1 MPARRFYFKL
11 SALFLLLIIALT
23 CAVGYVAFNAAY
35 QFADEADQRLNQNL
49 AHVMASEFQ
58 PLLHETIDT
67 DRIEER
73 IQYLV
78 GINPRI
84 DIYLLGGNGMIKA
97 QFVESGQE
105 PVRAVLDT
113 QPLDAMLAGASLPL
127 LGPDPQRAEGQK
139 PFTVAPL
146 EIMGEQGCY
155 LYIVLGSER
164 YQSVAAMVGESY
176 IAQTL
181 WKAFGLIL
189 LVTAIVGLLL
199 FALLTRRLSAMNVA
213 VRRFTGGQHDA
224 RVAVR
229 SSDEIGQLGTTFN
242 QMADTIVQNMDALKR
257 TDQIRRDL
265 IANVSHDLRSPIA
278 SIQGYLETILIKA
291 ESLSKPHLVN
301 YVDTALSSTRKLN
314 TLVGELFELS
324 KLDAKQIEPENES
337 FGLLDLV
344 QDIVQQFEPK
354 AQSAGVTLA
363 AELPEQAPLVFAD
376 IRLVDRAI
384 SNLIDNAIRHTP
396 AGGEVRIAPF
406 IDGDGVRVQV
416 IDTGV
421 GISAEDL
428 PHIFDRFYRVDKSR
442 NTRTGGAGLGLAITK
457 KIVELHNSTLSV
469 KSALGEGT
477 TFSFMLPRVAVA

>member
-1 MPARRFYFKL
+1 MFARRFYFKL
-11 SALFLLLIIALT
+11 SALFLLLIVALT
-23 CAVGYVAFNAAY
+23 CGVGYVAFNAAY
-35 QFADEADQRLNQNL
+35 QFADEADQRLNQDL
-49 AHVMASEFQ
+49 ANVMASEFQ
-58 PLLHETIDT
+58 PLLREGINEDQ
-67 DRIEER
+67 IEER

-84 DIYLLGGNGMIKA
+84 DIYLLGGDGMIKA
-97 QFVESGQE
+97 QFVESGGE
-105 PVRAVLDT
+105 PVRAVLNT
-113 QPLDAMLAGASLPL
+113 QPLDAMLAGAPLPM
-127 LGPDPQRAEGQK
+127 LGPDPQRAEGRK

-146 EIMGEQGCY
+146 EIMGETGCY

-164 YQSVAAMVGESY
+164 YQSVAAMVSGSY
-176 IAQTL
+176 IAGTL
-181 WKAFGLIL
+181 WKAFALIL
-189 LVTAIVGLLL
+189 LVTALVGLLL
-199 FALLTRRLSAMNVA
+199 FALLTRRLSAMSHA
-213 VRRFTGGQHDA
+213 VQRFSSGQHDA
-224 RVAVR
+224 RVDVR
-229 SSDEIGQLGTTFN
+229 SADEIGQLGTTFN
-242 QMADTIVQNMDALKR
+242 RMADTIVQNMDALKR

-291 ESLSKPHLVN
+291 EALSKEHLVG

-324 KLDAKQIEPENES
+324 KLDAKQVEPEKES

-354 AQSAGVTLA
+354 AASAGVTLA
-363 AELPEQAPLVFAD
+363 ADLPDQAPLVFAD

-396 AGGEVRIAPF
+396 SGGEVRIAPF
-406 IDGDGVRVQV
+406 IDGEGVRVQV

-421 GISAEDL
+421 GIAAEDL

-469 KSALGEGT
+469 TSALGEGT